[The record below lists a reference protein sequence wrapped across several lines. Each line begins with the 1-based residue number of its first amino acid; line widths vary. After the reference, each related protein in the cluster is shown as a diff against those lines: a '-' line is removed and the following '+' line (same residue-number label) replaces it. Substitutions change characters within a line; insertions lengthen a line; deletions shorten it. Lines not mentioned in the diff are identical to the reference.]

1 MAAGGGVAAL
11 GGRPGTFPSLKKLN
25 EVEGSYVPHPVP
37 FDLFDPFGFQK
48 RMSPERKATAL
59 IAELNNGRLAM
70 VGLMGLLSVSK
81 GLKVPVLD
89 QFAIAPYKGEYM
101 APFSA
106 TDTLPF
112 VKDMV
117 EASSAWGWSGLG
129 YH

>member
-1 MAAGGGVAAL
+1 MRGGK
-11 GGRPGTFPSLKKLN
+11 PGYFPPFDDL
-25 EVEGSYVPHPVP
+25 PHPVP
-37 FDLFDPFGFQK
+37 FNLFDPFGFQK
-48 RMSPERKATAL
+48 RMSPERKAKAL

>member
-1 MAAGGGVAAL
+1 MYSVTL
-11 GGRPGTFPSLKKLN
+11 PRIRSLAPPPP
-25 EVEGSYVPHPVP
+25 Y
-37 FDLFDPFGFQK
+37 
-48 RMSPERKATAL
+48 
-59 IAELNNGRLAM
+59 
-70 VGLMGLLSVSK
+70 
-81 GLKVPVLD
+81 KVP
-89 QFAIAPYKGEYM
+89 KNM

>member
-1 MAAGGGVAAL
+1 MR
-11 GGRPGTFPSLKKLN
+11 RPGWSFRLKLG
-25 EVEGSYVPHPVP
+25 VICSVVV
-37 FDLFDPFGFQK
+37 
-48 RMSPERKATAL
+48 
-59 IAELNNGRLAM
+59 LAM

-89 QFAIAPYKGEYM
+89 TFAIAPYKGEYM

>member
-1 MAAGGGVAAL
+1 M
-11 GGRPGTFPSLKKLN
+11 
-25 EVEGSYVPHPVP
+25 
-37 FDLFDPFGFQK
+37 
-48 RMSPERKATAL
+48 
-59 IAELNNGRLAM
+59 
-70 VGLMGLLSVSK
+70 
-81 GLKVPVLD
+81 PVLD

-129 YH
+129 YHWAVCLHYDVDHL